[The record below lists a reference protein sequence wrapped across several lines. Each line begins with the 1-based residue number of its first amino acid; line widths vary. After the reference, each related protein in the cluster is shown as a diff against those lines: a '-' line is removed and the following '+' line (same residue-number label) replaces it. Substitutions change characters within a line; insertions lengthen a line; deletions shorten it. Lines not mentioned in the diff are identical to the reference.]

1 MFSFIAK
8 NRHVWCVFLFVET
21 MKKVVGAIKNN
32 ILKKDMKLWILKL
45 LHKGRIEELS
55 VQCVLAENWNLE
67 VDFGTPVGLILL
79 HGWAICP
86 KSLLFVNYIDMNDAI
101 WRFCLAAHVCINVFQ
116 VTNLSKDLKPIFY
129 LKKNVLK
136 CYVPISFYKGM
147 SFPFVPIK
155 LFLLIKGNLL

>member
-79 HGWAICP
+79 HRWAICP

-101 WRFCLAAHVCINVFQ
+101 WRFWLAAHVCINVFH
-116 VTNLSKDLKPIFY
+116 VTNLSQDLKPIFY
-129 LKKNVLK
+129 LKKMCWNVMYPYLSIRE
-136 CYVPISFYKGM
+136 C
-147 SFPFVPIK
+147 
-155 LFLLIKGNLL
+155 LFRSSLLSYFR